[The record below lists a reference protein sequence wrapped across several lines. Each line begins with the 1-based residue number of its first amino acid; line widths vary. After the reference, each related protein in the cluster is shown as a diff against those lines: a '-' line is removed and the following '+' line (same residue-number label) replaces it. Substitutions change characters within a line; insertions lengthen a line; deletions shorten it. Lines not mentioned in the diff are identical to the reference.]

1 MQTREDT
8 RSAVLKRKL
17 SGVKNFNHDPRPA
30 EMSQGIAKSD
40 MEPLREVKLHD
51 HVSQREEGQYELQ
64 LHEHDFQPHDV
75 K

>member
-1 MQTREDT
+1 
-8 RSAVLKRKL
+8 
-17 SGVKNFNHDPRPA
+17 
-30 EMSQGIAKSD
+30 MSQGIAKSD